1 MTETEIQA
9 QIFRAINSRRDARLF
24 RNHVGKVRDEQGRWH
39 SFGLAPG
46 SADLIG
52 WRQLVIRPEHVG
64 QTIAQFMSVEVKTP
78 TGRPSQ
84 GQKAWF
90 RTVDSHGG
98 YAMYARSVE
107 DVIL

>member
-1 MTETEIQA
+1 MTESKIQA

-24 RNHVGKVRDEQGRWH
+24 RNHVGKVLDNRGRWH

-64 QTIAQFMSVEVKTP
+64 QTIAQFFSVEVKTQ
-78 TGRPSQ
+78 TGKPSN
-84 GQKAWF
+84 GQRAWY
-90 RTVDSHGG
+90 RTVENHGG
-98 YAMYARSVE
+98 MAVIARSVE